1 MRYELKYAIATVDQY
16 MIEQSI
22 LNHPASFKEAFPDRV
37 VNNIYFDSPDL
48 QCYYQNIN
56 GDPIRS
62 KIRYRWYGDRS
73 NISNGHIEIKR
84 KEHQLGYKEYIQ
96 VPLETSALNH
106 ITEIKDGGLPHSLQA
121 TIWNSYLR
129 SYYLSMD
136 GLFRITIDRN
146 LSFGNYMNDVATG
159 SEEQLILEIKFD
171 KDSMERFDEINR
183 YLPFRQT
190 KYSKYAEGVTKLM
203 F

>member
-1 MRYELKYAIATVDQY
+1 MRYEIKYAISTVDYY

-22 LNHPASFKEAFPDRV
+22 LNHPESFRTAFPDRI

-62 KIRYRWYGDRS
+62 KVRYRWYGDKN
-73 NISNGHIEIKR
+73 NITQGHIEIKR
-84 KEHQLGYKEYIQ
+84 KVHQLGYKEYVE
-96 VPLETSALNH
+96 VPLNKDALTH
-106 ITEIKDGGLPHSLQA
+106 MTDIKDGGLPHSLQA
-121 TIWNSYLR
+121 TLWNSYKR
-129 SYYLSMD
+129 AYYVSMD
-136 GLFRITIDRN
+136 GLFRITIDKA
-146 LSFGNYMNDVATG
+146 LSFGNYMNNSSEATE
-159 SEEQLILEIKFD
+159 SQIILEIKFD
-171 KDSMERFDEINR
+171 KEAYGRFDEINK